1 MKLNN
6 GSTINIVEGNDI
18 SKERGEDMTS
28 RIIEQII
35 SVVANIDNVKYSED
49 ELRREQV
56 NKMERIKL
64 LQRNLANIRVIA
76 GINASSIANILGL
89 TKQAISNWELMKT
102 EMSYSHYLAVCM
114 LLIESLKNNPNN
126 IVLQKV
132 VEMIIVNAEKI
143 QVSEIAAI
151 ENILAALASVKK
163 MEDKQKE
170 VDESFLSYLLNKL
183 SFLNGEY

>member
-1 MKLNN
+1 
-6 GSTINIVEGNDI
+6 
-18 SKERGEDMTS
+18 MTS

-35 SVVANIDNVKYSED
+35 SVVVNTNKAKYSED
-49 ELRREQV
+49 ELRREQI
-56 NKMERIKL
+56 NKMDRIKL
-64 LQRNLANIRVIA
+64 LQRNLSNIRVIA
-76 GINASSIANILGL
+76 GINASSIANVLGL

-102 EMSYSHYLAVCM
+102 EMSYSQYLAVCM

-132 VEMIIVNAEKI
+132 AEIIIVNAERI

-183 SFLNGEY
+183 SLLNGKY

>member
-1 MKLNN
+1 
-6 GSTINIVEGNDI
+6 
-18 SKERGEDMTS
+18 MTS
-28 RIIEQII
+28 RIIEQIL
-35 SVVANIDNVKYSED
+35 SVVVNTNKAKYSED
-49 ELRREQV
+49 ELRREQI

-76 GINASSIANILGL
+76 GINVSSIANVLGL

-126 IVLQKV
+126 IVLQKA
-132 VEMIIVNAEKI
+132 VEMIIVNAERI

-163 MEDKQKE
+163 IEDKQKE
-170 VDESFLSYLLNKL
+170 VDECFLSYLLDKL
-183 SFLNGEY
+183 NFLKEKH

>member
-1 MKLNN
+1 
-6 GSTINIVEGNDI
+6 
-18 SKERGEDMTS
+18 MTS

-35 SVVANIDNVKYSED
+35 SVVVNTNKAKYSED
-49 ELRREQV
+49 ELRREQI
-56 NKMERIKL
+56 NKMDRIKL
-64 LQRNLANIRVIA
+64 LQRNLSNIRVIA
-76 GINASSIANILGL
+76 GINASSIANVLGL

-102 EMSYSHYLAVCM
+102 EMSYSQYLAVCM

-132 VEMIIVNAEKI
+132 AEIIIVNAERI

-163 MEDKQKE
+163 MEYKQKE

-183 SFLNGEY
+183 SLLNGKY

>member
-1 MKLNN
+1 
-6 GSTINIVEGNDI
+6 
-18 SKERGEDMTS
+18 MTN

-35 SVVANIDNVKYSED
+35 SVVANIDNARHSKD
-49 ELRREQV
+49 ELTRKQV
-56 NKMERIKL
+56 NKTERVKL

-76 GINASSIANILGL
+76 GLNVSLIANLLGV

-102 EMSYSHYLAVCM
+102 EMSYSQYLAVCM

-143 QVSEIAAI
+143 QMSDIATV

-163 MEDKQKE
+163 IEDKQKE
-170 VDESFLSYLLNKL
+170 VDECFLSYLLDKL
-183 SFLNGEY
+183 NFLNEKH

>member
-1 MKLNN
+1 
-6 GSTINIVEGNDI
+6 
-18 SKERGEDMTS
+18 MTN

-35 SVVANIDNVKYSED
+35 SVVASVSPKGNNED
-49 ELRREQV
+49 TNRKDYF
-56 NKMERIKL
+56 NKTERVKL
-64 LQRNLANIRVIA
+64 LQRNLSNIRIIA
-76 GINASSIANILGL
+76 GINASSIANVLGL
-89 TKQAISNWELMKT
+89 SKQAISNWELMKT

-126 IVLQKV
+126 IVLQKA